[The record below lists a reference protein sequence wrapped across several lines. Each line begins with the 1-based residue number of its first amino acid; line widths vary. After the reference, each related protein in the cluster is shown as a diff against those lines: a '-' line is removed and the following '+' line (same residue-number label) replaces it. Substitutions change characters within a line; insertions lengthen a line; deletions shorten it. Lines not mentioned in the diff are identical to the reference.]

1 MNTTIVRR
9 DGPRGRRPW
18 QRARRS
24 PPDGRAA
31 GGGAVY
37 GLGMIGALAYFIVSG
52 DSARDYAL
60 ALPKV
65 IFWPALLVYKLF
77 RSLPG

>member
-1 MNTTIVRR
+1 
-9 DGPRGRRPW
+9 
-18 QRARRS
+18 
-24 PPDGRAA
+24 
-31 GGGAVY
+31 
-37 GLGMIGALAYFIVSG
+37 MIGALAYFIVSG